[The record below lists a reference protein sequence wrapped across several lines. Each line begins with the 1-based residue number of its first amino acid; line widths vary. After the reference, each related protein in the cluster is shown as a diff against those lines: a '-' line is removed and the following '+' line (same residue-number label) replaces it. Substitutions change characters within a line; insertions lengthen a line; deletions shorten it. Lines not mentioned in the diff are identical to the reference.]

1 MVLLLLVC
9 IGCGSRNTAPST
21 QTSDNVD
28 SKDESWFC
36 QVGATDDDWDCVQSE
51 ALAASH
57 TPDRLPAPR
66 AQNPAVIDVPDPL
79 SRGLNRSSDLSRQP
93 SLAPVA
99 NSNTASPPPPVK
111 PTSQPKPAASAATS
125 SSSSSSKKEPK
136 HVALSYRPD
145 KPTAL
150 LDLPS
155 DFWAV
160 QLVAVSSK
168 EALEKWARDNK
179 VIGMSAARIWNGQ
192 QMFYILLLGIYETRE
207 NAEEAIESLQTPF
220 GDQKPWVRS
229 LGSLQAAMIE
239 ADRESGTSKI

>member
-1 MVLLLLVC
+1 MEYFKVLNGNENYWRIRV
-9 IGCGSRNTAPST
+9 GNKNPSVLWT
-21 QTSDNVD
+21 
-28 SKDESWFC
+28 
-36 QVGATDDDWDCVQSE
+36 
-51 ALAASH
+51 
-57 TPDRLPAPR
+57 
-66 AQNPAVIDVPDPL
+66 
-79 SRGLNRSSDLSRQP
+79 
-93 SLAPVA
+93 
-99 NSNTASPPPPVK
+99 SPPRG
-111 PTSQPKPAASAATS
+111 
-125 SSSSSSKKEPK
+125 E
-136 HVALSYRPD
+136 

-192 QMFYILLLGIYETRE
+192 QMFYILLLGIYETHE